1 MRLAR
6 TRLVILFSLVLAFVA
21 TSAVQG
27 QDLDPLGT
35 KNKAKL
41 IGTWEVTSA
50 KGALPK
56 GTLVQFIKDGKMK
69 VTFRDA
75 TTTAVVEVQYT
86 VSASTIRT
94 TYKDEAG
101 KETKETL
108 KIKKLDDKELVISN
122 KDGKDDELKKNK

>member
-1 MRLAR
+1 MRLPR
-6 TRLVILFSLVLAFVA
+6 TRLVVLFSLMLAFVS
-21 TSAVQG
+21 TSVVRG
-27 QDLDPLGT
+27 QDLDPVGT

-41 IGTWEVTSA
+41 LGTWEVTSA
-50 KGALPK
+50 KGSLPK

-69 VTFRDA
+69 ITFRDA
-75 TTTAVVEVQYT
+75 TNTAVVEVQYT

-122 KDGKDDELKKNK
+122 KEGKDDELKKNK